1 MSADKR
7 YDSVSDLVHD
17 ISDDTAFAD
26 ALDQQIDEQ
35 RMATTLFLMRNRE
48 GLTQAQLAE
57 RMGCTQS
64 RVSKL
69 EHASLSSI
77 SVQDL
82 IDYSTALGA
91 DLNIVFQKMDAAAM
105 VKHHFSRSRNIST
118 RYESLR
124 MTIQRW

>member
-1 MSADKR
+1 MSTRKR

-26 ALDQQIDEQ
+26 DFDRQIDEQ

-48 GLTQAQLAE
+48 GLTQAQVAE

-91 DLNIVFQKMDAAAM
+91 DLNIVLQTK
-105 VKHHFSRSRNIST
+105 R
-118 RYESLR
+118 
-124 MTIQRW
+124 